1 MAANAMAVAG
11 IKVGGITDVIC
22 TFFSAKDGQERVW
35 EVRLRLGGF
44 FKGGGTN
51 RCGYTKKKLQY
62 PVRVSKCDP
71 KMAKYLLE
79 QYGGADGE
87 LAAALRYLNQRYTI
101 PDKVIGLLN
110 DIGTEEFAHLEMI
123 ATMVYKLT
131 KDATV
136 EQLKAAGLGEHY
148 AAHDK
153 ALFYTNASGVP
164 FTAAYIQA
172 KGDPLADLYEDIAAE
187 EKARATYQWL
197 IDMTDDVDLQD
208 SLKFLRER
216 EIIHATR
223 FREAVE
229 IIKDDR
235 TQKRVF

>member
-1 MAANAMAVAG
+1 MWVY
-11 IKVGGITDVIC
+11 
-22 TFFSAKDGQERVW
+22 E
-35 EVRLRLGGF
+35 
-44 FKGGGTN
+44 
-51 RCGYTKKKLQY
+51 KKLQY

-71 KMAKYLLE
+71 RMARYLAE

-101 PDKVIGLLN
+101 PSKVIGLLT

-123 ATMVYKLT
+123 ATMIYKLT
-131 KDATV
+131 KDATP
-136 EQLKAAGLGEHY
+136 EQLEEAGLGPHY
-148 AAHDK
+148 ASHDS
-153 ALFYTNASGVP
+153 ALFYNNASGVP

-216 EIIHATR
+216 EIVHALR
-223 FREAVE
+223 FKEAVE
-229 IIKDDR
+229 IIKEDR
-235 TQKRVF
+235 DQKKVY

>member
-1 MAANAMAVAG
+1 MW
-11 IKVGGITDVIC
+11 IY
-22 TFFSAKDGQERVW
+22 E
-35 EVRLRLGGF
+35 
-44 FKGGGTN
+44 
-51 RCGYTKKKLQY
+51 KKLQY
-62 PVRVSKCDP
+62 PVRVCKCDP
-71 KMAKYLLE
+71 RMARFLLE

-101 PDKVIGLLN
+101 PDKVIGLLT

-131 KDATV
+131 KDATPA
-136 EQLKAAGLGEHY
+136 QLEEAGLGPHF
-148 AAHDK
+148 AAHDH
-153 ALFYTNASGVP
+153 ALFYNNASGVP
-164 FTAAYIQA
+164 WTAAYIQA
-172 KGDPLADLYEDIAAE
+172 KGDPIADLYEDIAAE

-216 EIIHATR
+216 EIIHSLR

-229 IIKDDR
+229 ILKEDR
-235 TQKRVF
+235 DAPKVF